1 MLKHLFIKRVTLL
14 PVLGLLAGMC
24 IILSACQ
31 KEYSVETNANLAA
44 KGTLK
49 DTVSGECMDET
60 VVGTFYGGIEP
71 GRDTAYISVNVTVT
85 TPGTYTIYTDT
96 QDGFYFSDSGYF
108 ANTGLNVIKL
118 KPVGT
123 PILPG
128 PATFSVTFDTS
139 ICNFT
144 VNVQDSTGTGL
155 GGGGTTNPNLDDSA
169 WQFTGPAGTYHGPIG
184 EASEGD
190 STLPGGLTG
199 HYLYLFCPNVAGD
212 SALQLLAAFPGNTIT
227 PGDYN
232 SNLTWGFSFQDGTA
246 GGELIYG
253 ADPNDPSVTC
263 TLTISSYDAATHIV
277 KGLFSGSA
285 KDKDGNVV
293 TIANGKF
300 TAKTQ

>member
-1 MLKHLFIKRVTLL
+1 MLKHLFIKRVALL

-24 IILSACQ
+24 MVLSACQ
-31 KEYSVETNANLAA
+31 KEYSVETNASLAA

-128 PATFSVTFDTS
+128 PTTFSVTFDTS

-155 GGGGTTNPNLDDSA
+155 GGNTDPNLDDHA
-169 WQFTGPAGTYHGPIG
+169 WEFTGPAGSYHGQIG

-190 STLPGGLTG
+190 TVISGIAG
-199 HYLYLFCPNVAGD
+199 HYLYLFCPTSTGD
-212 SALQLLAAFPGNTIT
+212 SALQILAAFPGNAIT
-227 PGDYN
+227 TGN
-232 SNLTWGFSFQDGTA
+232 FSSAVSWGFSFQDGVA
-246 GGELIYG
+246 SEVIYG
-253 ADPNDPSVTC
+253 TDPNTPTVIC
-263 TLTISSYDAATHIV
+263 TLNITSYNAATSIV
-277 KGLFSGSA
+277 SGTFSGSA
-285 KDKDGNVV
+285 KDKNGNTVS
-293 TIANGKF
+293 INGGAF
-300 TAKTQ
+300 TAKIE